1 MYIVVNYAEL
11 RLGGQVL
18 GRVDVGAD
26 AAAAEVGDKQ
36 LLHVAAQDE
45 IEEGPGVFRVARS
58 LYERAAVRHGAG
70 TLGGVYNA
78 HLRYAPFERRLFKRD
93 AYVAA
98 SAAHALHY
106 VARVGERTAVK
117 VLNEPGE
124 YVPVVAL
131 NTGEQRKRRG
141 VARAGHGRVCER
153 DPAFPARVQQVCPA
167 RNLILRD
174 EPGVVDEHQR
184 QAGKGRPQI
193 VLGQAHA
200 AQELH
205 TLRRA
210 GLKAAL
216 IGGEA
221 LDPSAEHEIADGL
234 FRLQGDALQKLVAA
248 ASDDLDPDPRP
259 LLELLD
265 YGAID
270 LLLVG
275 GVDDQPLAVLGRK
288 GRDVGAAAAA
298 EHQH

>member
-1 MYIVVNYAEL
+1 MAVSYTHL
-11 RLGGQVL
+11 
-18 GRVDVGAD
+18 DV
-26 AAAAEVGDKQ
+26 
-36 LLHVAAQDE
+36 
-45 IEEGPGVFRVARS
+45 
-58 LYERAAVRHGAG
+58 Y
-70 TLGGVYNA
+70 
-78 HLRYAPFERRLFKRD
+78 KR
-93 AYVAA
+93 
-98 SAAHALHY
+98 
-106 VARVGERTAVK
+106 
-117 VLNEPGE
+117 
-124 YVPVVAL
+124 
-131 NTGEQRKRRG
+131 Q
-141 VARAGHGRVCER
+141 
-153 DPAFPARVQQVCPA
+153 
-167 RNLILRD
+167 LILRD

-275 GVDDQPLAVLGRK
+275 GRCV
-288 GRDVGAAAAA
+288 
-298 EHQH
+298 